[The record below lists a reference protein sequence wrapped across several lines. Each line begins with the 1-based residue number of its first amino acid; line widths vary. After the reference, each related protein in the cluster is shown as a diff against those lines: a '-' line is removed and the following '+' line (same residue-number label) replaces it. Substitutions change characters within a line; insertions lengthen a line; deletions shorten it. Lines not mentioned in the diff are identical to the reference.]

1 MDYIH
6 IGKPLK
12 SKDISGSELAV
23 VATTV
28 IESVTFLSHFS
39 YKKKDMG
46 LHCYSGSKFAVPPYI
61 LYVLNIKMIYFTKN
75 SAHVYAHL
83 LLYILDKQ
91 ILIS

>member
-1 MDYIH
+1 M
-6 IGKPLK
+6 
-12 SKDISGSELAV
+12 
-23 VATTV
+23 
-28 IESVTFLSHFS
+28 
-39 YKKKDMG
+39 
-46 LHCYSGSKFAVPPYI
+46 VPPYI

>member
-28 IESVTFLSHFS
+28 IESVTFKSHFS
-39 YKKKDMG
+39 YTKKRHGFSLLFWKQI
-46 LHCYSGSKFAVPPYI
+46 CGSPYI